1 MTFVSLNLLGA
12 MTLQE
17 KLVDAVTV
25 TIVGMGIVVVSLVI
39 MGEIFKLLG
48 FLLIRE
54 AKPQPETE
62 SAPVAKSVAKSS
74 AESKQEQARLIAV
87 LSAAATVAVGK
98 RVMVKR
104 VTFINHNTISGWSEA
119 GRLSIQTSHNIRRNG

>member
-1 MTFVSLNLLGA
+1 MTFLPLNLLGA

-25 TIVGMGIVVVSLVI
+25 TIVGMGIVIVSLLI

-48 FLLIRE
+48 YLLIHE
-54 AKPQPETE
+54 EKPQAAAQPAAVAA
-62 SAPVAKSVAKSS
+62 SASS
-74 AESKQEQARLIAV
+74 SSSKDEQARLIAV
-87 LSAAATVAVGK
+87 LAAAATVAVGK
-98 RVMVKR
+98 RVIVRR

-119 GRLSIQTSHNIRRNG
+119 GRLSIQTSHNIRKNG